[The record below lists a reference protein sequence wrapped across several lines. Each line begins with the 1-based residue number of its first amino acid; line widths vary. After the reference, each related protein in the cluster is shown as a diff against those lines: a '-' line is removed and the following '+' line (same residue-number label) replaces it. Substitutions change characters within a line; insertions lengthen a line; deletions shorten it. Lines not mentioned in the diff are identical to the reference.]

1 MSEKIKWQKK
11 MLKYL
16 LKGVFQ
22 PDAASKLIETLK
34 KLALDT
40 RNNPEKNPHNLQI
53 FFQYAQA
60 ANFIA
65 NLDPLQNVLEIG
77 RGYSTMLLAFFK
89 KPETRLFSI
98 DAKPIEDY
106 DIADPL
112 RFIENDVDF
121 INGFTVTDAEM
132 RSFYNRESKDNFLD
146 TDASKIKDAVPEYIR
161 PDSGKYAKALGL
173 NPLKNEFTKSCL
185 DTLFD
190 GQKPR
195 CLGAL
200 FPEILTREMRYAE
213 TQGPGVLDGLL
224 KKVQVLDAVF
234 LDCGEFSSM
243 IEWMKVKDRIR
254 KHGLAIFHDIYFPKS
269 VKNFLVCAAIS
280 ASKDWE
286 TLYQDATTPQGLL
299 IVRRV

>member
-11 MLKYL
+11 MLKYH

-60 ANFIA
+60 ANFTA
-65 NLDPLQNVLEIG
+65 NLNPLKNVLEIG
-77 RGYSTMLLAFFK
+77 RGYSTMLLAFLK
-89 KPETRLFSI
+89 KPETKMFSI
-98 DAKPIEDY
+98 DAKPIENY
-106 DIADPL
+106 DIAEPL
-112 RFIENDVDF
+112 GFIKNNVEF
-121 INGFTVTDAEM
+121 INGFTVTDAEI
-132 RSFYNRESKDNFLD
+132 RSFYNGESKDNFLD
-146 TDASKIKDAVPEYIR
+146 TDASAIKKAILEYIR
-161 PDSGKYAKALGL
+161 PSSGEYTQALGL
-173 NPLKNEFTKSCL
+173 NASSNNFAGACL
-185 DTLFD
+185 DKLFD
-190 GQKPR
+190 GQKLR
-195 CLGAL
+195 CMGAL

-213 TQGPGVLDGLL
+213 TKGPGVLDGLL
-224 KKVQVLDAVF
+224 KKVDVFDSVF

-243 IEWMKVKDRIR
+243 IEWMKVKDQIR

-269 VKNFLVCAAIS
+269 VKNFLICAAVR

-286 TLYQDATTPQGLL
+286 ILYQDATTPQGL
-299 IVRRV
+299 IIARRV